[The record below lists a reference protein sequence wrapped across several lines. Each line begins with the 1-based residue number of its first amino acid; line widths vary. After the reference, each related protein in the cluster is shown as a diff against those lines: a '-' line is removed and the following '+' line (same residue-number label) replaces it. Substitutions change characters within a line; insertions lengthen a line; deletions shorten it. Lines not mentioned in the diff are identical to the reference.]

1 MVAVGVLVYAAV
13 AALCRPLT
21 LPALAAVLLV
31 GVPLAWYGVR
41 RRPVAATPVG
51 RSSVAA
57 WGGIG
62 AVVVMVELALL
73 AGPNDLTWPTLSTL
87 LDPVLATYPGRV
99 VGYLLWLGA
108 GVWLVRRVTSR
119 VAA

>member
-1 MVAVGVLVYAAV
+1 VVAVGILVYAGA

-21 LPALAAVLLV
+21 LPASVAVLLV
-31 GVPLAWYGVR
+31 GAPLAWYGVR
-41 RRPVAATPVG
+41 RSPVACAPVG
-51 RSSVAA
+51 APSVAA
-57 WGGIG
+57 WGGVG
-62 AVVVMVELALL
+62 AVVVAAELALL

-108 GVWLVRRVTSR
+108 GVWLVRR
-119 VAA
+119 